1 MRPPERVLYMISI
14 VLIGHY
20 LVHFFEKRS
29 GSETIWWLLTKSL
42 PLLISCADALLIR
55 GEKLL
60 ALYYGVK
67 FLHSIVTAF
76 VFLKPVVKANLL
88 KWLSEVIGLWLER
101 PN

>member
-1 MRPPERVLYMISI
+1 MISI

-20 LVHFFEKRS
+20 LVRFFERRS
-29 GSETIWWLLTKSL
+29 GVKTRRLLLTKSL

-67 FLHSIVTAF
+67 FLYSIVTAF
-76 VFLKPVVKANLL
+76 VYLKPVVKANLL

-101 PN
+101 PD